1 MMTEVRWDRDRTF
14 TVKEHLHTKVGFV
27 PGFGCGKAHSHY
39 HGNQCLE
46 GREFSN
52 NQGVSSKLRCPK
64 APEDIAVFNDQNI
77 LASLGGQMKVKIQET
92 HLQHPIHFQ

>member
-52 NQGVSSKLRCPK
+52 NQATTRGYQINRNALKLPK
-64 APEDIAVFNDQNI
+64 
-77 LASLGGQMKVKIQET
+77 K
-92 HLQHPIHFQ
+92 